1 MEPGYYNEEVNFVH
15 FGAYPAMNVVVRP
28 KRQTQNSE
36 YKDDAPLSLACSE
49 GKFDLVKNLIENGSD
64 VNQKD
69 QANLTPIIRAA
80 TNGHKSIVKLLVSY
94 GAKITYA
101 LLCSVKTKIDILEEG
116 AKEGKEDPYAVAS
129 WKNFL
134 DYLIQE
140 GKKQ

>member
-1 MEPGYYNEEVNFVH
+1 MEPGYYNEKVNYLH
-15 FGAYPAMNVVVRP
+15 FGAFPAMNVVV
-28 KRQTQNSE
+28 KAKEEAHGVGYNE
-36 YKDDAPLSLACSE
+36 EAPLIHACSE

-69 QANLTPIIRAA
+69 RANLTPIMRAA

-101 LLCSVKTKIDILEEG
+101 LLCSVKTKIDILEES
-116 AKEGKEDPYAVAS
+116 AKEGREDPYAVAS

>member
-1 MEPGYYNEEVNFVH
+1 MEPGYFNEEFNYIH
-15 FGAYPAMNVVVRP
+15 FGAFPAMNVVVKP
-28 KRQTQNSE
+28 KNETQIVGLE
-36 YKDDAPLSLACSE
+36 EEAPLSLACSE
-49 GKFDLVKNLIENGSD
+49 GKFDLVKSLIENGSD

-69 QANLTPIIRAA
+69 HSNLTPIMRAA

-134 DYLIQE
+134 DFLIQE

>member
-1 MEPGYYNEEVNFVH
+1 MEPGYYNEEINFVH
-15 FGAYPAMNVVVRP
+15 FGAYPAMNVVVQP
-28 KRQTQNSE
+28 KKENLNSR
-36 YKDDAPLSLACSE
+36 YNDDAPLSMACSE
-49 GKFDLVKNLIENGSD
+49 GRFDLVKNLIENGSD
-64 VNQKD
+64 INQKD

-80 TNGHKSIVKLLVSY
+80 TNGHKGIVKLLVSY

-101 LLCSVKTKIDILEEG
+101 LLCSVKTKIDILEED

>member
-1 MEPGYYNEEVNFVH
+1 MESGYYNEEVYLP
-15 FGAYPAMNVVVRP
+15 FGAFPAMNVEISA
-28 KRQTQNSE
+28 KNETQSIGLMDE
-36 YKDDAPLSLACSE
+36 APLSLACSE
-49 GKFDLVKNLIENGSD
+49 GKFELVKSLIENGSD

-69 QANLTPIIRAA
+69 ISNSTPIMRAA

-94 GAKITYA
+94 GAKITYS
-101 LLCSVKTKIDILEEG
+101 LLCSVKTKIDILEES
-116 AKEGKEDPYAVAS
+116 AKEGREDPYAVAS

>member
-15 FGAYPAMNVVVRP
+15 FGAFPAMNVIVRP
-28 KRQTQNSE
+28 KNDTHTAMYDE
-36 YKDDAPLSLACSE
+36 EAPLSLACSE

-69 QANLTPIIRAA
+69 QANLTPIMRAA

-101 LLCSVKTKIDILEEG
+101 LLCSVKTKIDILEEN
-116 AKEGKEDPYAVAS
+116 AKEGREDPYAVAS